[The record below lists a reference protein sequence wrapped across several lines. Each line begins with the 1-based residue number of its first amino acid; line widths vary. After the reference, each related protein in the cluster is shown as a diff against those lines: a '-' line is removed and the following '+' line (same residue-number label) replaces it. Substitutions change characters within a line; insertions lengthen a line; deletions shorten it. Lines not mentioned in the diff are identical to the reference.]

1 MFTEPRFPPVGHAY
15 DRAYLLKMKEVA
27 KKHNVD
33 LREGVYCGLGISNC
47 FLLMFLVEISTY
59 LNFFSNVTLGGPCY
73 ETIAEINMLRILGG
87 DAVGM

>member
-1 MFTEPRFPPVGHAY
+1 MIFIFYALDSVGYLTEKKHSRYHLFPGPRFPPVGHAS

-27 KKHNVD
+27 KKHNFD

-59 LNFFSNVTLGGPCY
+59 FNFFQ
-73 ETIAEINMLRILGG
+73 M
-87 DAVGM
+87 